1 MRTNRTVGI
10 ILALAVLNTVAGAQ
24 NLAYLKEFPSVDQVL
39 KAETT
44 GDPKQ
49 TAVLQLTA
57 LAELK
62 ELVKVLAGDRQY
74 RDLTQDEGRLMQ
86 SYSTAFNNIATDS
99 DKAWPGPQGKW
110 RRFSLNINDHYY
122 SYNDPRFGSDTLL
135 FQKLLP
141 PDIRTR
147 LEQELTRE
155 GQVHEAFVKMQAE
168 QDARVKAQ
176 AQADAAS
183 SPLNTAPLTE
193 ILMMKDSTPAR
204 RCLELGHS
212 PMECTTKGFVGMIGM
227 FGANLGQSR
236 MKPGLSMSGIYKSR
250 DGQVLDFNSE
260 SVSIGGCGKLV
271 AAGHAY
277 ELRQKGGQI
286 VFEVA
291 SAPQSFVLALGAEGN
306 LRGPGTIAMD
316 GKVVVGH
323 TTVYVPA
330 STDPAPYGTPA
341 HNKEVEV
348 YAPKTERCLIGSF
361 IPTGSSVTIASAYQ
375 SATAIFS
382 GQSSDQASRSAAK
395 VAPPPGLRIGG
406 EYAGPSGLK
415 ITFEIDD
422 AILDCGEA
430 HVARPYAVQARSDQI
445 LVSINNGA
453 APLFLRLQPDGSL
466 AGEGTVDVAG
476 RVVTGITNA
485 GVTFAPKDAR
495 CAVGILAS
503 GF

>member
-1 MRTNRTVGI
+1 MAAT
-10 ILALAVLNTVAGAQ
+10 ILGLAALCAVARGQ
-24 NLAYLKEFPSVDQVL
+24 NPAYLKEFPSVDQVL
-39 KAETT
+39 KAEAS

-49 TAVLQLTA
+49 TAILQLTA

-86 SYSTAFNNIATDS
+86 SYSNAFNKIATDS
-99 DKAWPGPQGKW
+99 DTTWPGPQGKW

-122 SYNDPRFGSDTLL
+122 SYSDPHFGSDTQL

-147 LEQELTRE
+147 LEQELTRA
-155 GQVHEAFVKMQAE
+155 GQVHETFVKMQAE

-176 AQADAAS
+176 TQADAAAS
-183 SPLNTAPLTE
+183 SPMSPLNAEPLNQ

-212 PMECTTKGFVGMIGM
+212 PMECTTKGFIGM
-227 FGANLGQSR
+227 LGGLGANIGQSR
-236 MKPGLSMSGIYKSR
+236 MKPGLSMTGIYKSR
-250 DGQVLDFNSE
+250 DGLVLDFNSE
-260 SVSIGGCGKLV
+260 SVTLGGCGKLV
-271 AAGHAY
+271 GAGHAY
-277 ELRQKGGQI
+277 ALRRKGGQI
-286 VFEVA
+286 VFEVS
-291 SAPQSFVLALGAEGN
+291 SAPQSFVLALGPDGN

-330 STDPAPYGTPA
+330 SPDPAPYGTPA

-348 YAPKTERCLIGSF
+348 YAPKTERCVIGSF
-361 IPTGSSVTIASAYQ
+361 IPTGSSVTVASAYQ
-375 SATAIFS
+375 STIGAFS
-382 GQSSDQASRSAAK
+382 GQSPEQASRSAAK
-395 VAPPPGLRIGG
+395 VAPSPGLRLGG
-406 EYAGPSGLK
+406 EYAGQGGLK
-415 ITFEIDD
+415 VTFEIDD

-430 HVARPYAVQARSDQI
+430 HVARPYAVQAQGDQI

-453 APLFLRLQPDGSL
+453 APLLLRLLPDGSL

-476 RVVTGITNA
+476 RVVTGISNA
-485 GVTFAPKDAR
+485 GATFAPKNVR
-495 CAVGILAS
+495 CAVGTLS
-503 GF
+503 HP